1 MVNRGEQAAATN
13 GGFSSGG
20 EWSGQAAM
28 ANGKWSSGGGGEWG
42 VRGLSERR
50 RLMGQISSEEGGDK

>member
-1 MVNRGEQAAATN
+1 MNRGKRAAATN

-28 ANGKWSSGGGGEWG
+28 ANGQAVAVVNGG
-42 VRGLSERR
+42 L
-50 RLMGQISSEEGGDK
+50 GD

>member
-1 MVNRGEQAAATN
+1 MLNRGERAAATD

-28 ANGKWSSGGGGEWG
+28 ANGQAVAVEWG
-42 VRGLSERR
+42 VRGLSEQR
-50 RLMGQISSEEGGDK
+50 RLMMQISSEEGGGK